1 MYAISTPADDQFA
14 SDGIAARGIA
24 YGMPTIRVDGNDA
37 LAVHAA
43 VKAAREMIVKDK
55 KPALVEFISYRVGDH
70 STSDFS
76 QRYRDEKE
84 MKKWE
89 RLIADFSNPIQ
100 RLERFLVDKKW
111 IGEDHQ
117 KTIRSAATQRVRTAL
132 KNASAEKLPSLD
144 GLFTDVYEELTPD
157 LKEQQEEL
165 REHLRKHPD
174 AYNLEKFHKSEAFIQ

>member
-24 YGMPTIRVDGNDA
+24 YGMATIRVDGNDA

-43 VKAAREMIVKDK
+43 IKAAREMIIRDK

-89 RLIADFSNPIQ
+89 KLIKDFSNPIQ
-100 RLERFLVDKKW
+100 RLEKFLTDKKW

-117 KTIRSAATQRVRTAL
+117 KTVRAAATQRVRTAL
-132 KNASAEKLPSLD
+132 KTAAGEKLPALD
-144 GLFTDVYEELTPD
+144 GMFTDVYEELTPD
-157 LKEQQEEL
+157 LIEQQAEL
-165 REHLRKHPD
+165 KEHLRRHPGE
-174 AYNLEKFHKSEAFIQ
+174 YNLEKFINHEAYLR